1 MNVQFSVIELPPGRP
16 CLSTDE
22 LNRLIRQQGLGHQI
36 AQAMII
42 DQIVKSV
49 PLDEQETTILVDSY
63 LAERDISDEVG
74 RHSYLEKE
82 SISEEDLRWRATAA
96 KRLEIHRQH
105 QHGADVESHF
115 LDRKLHLDQVTYSLI
130 RVRDA
135 DLAAEIYQQIRE
147 GEADFQQ
154 LAPLFSEGQERSS
167 GGLIG
172 PVPLGAAHPDLVPR
186 LRTGEL
192 RQLWEP
198 FFIVDIWVVLRL
210 EQRIIAQLDDAM
222 RVQLEQELF
231 EIWFQERLR
240 ATLAGESLPPLSGGA
255 S

>member
-1 MNVQFSVIELPPGRP
+1 VIELPPGHP
-16 CLSTDE
+16 CLSADE
-22 LNRLIRQQGLGHQI
+22 LNRLIRQQSLGHQI
-36 AQAMII
+36 AQAMIV
-42 DQIVKSV
+42 DQIVHSV
-49 PLDEQETTILVDSY
+49 QLDEQESGRLVDSY
-63 LAERDISDEVG
+63 LADRGISDQDA
-74 RHSYLEKE
+74 RASYLEVE
-82 SISEEDLRWRATAA
+82 SISEDDLLWRATTAR
-96 KRLEIHRQH
+96 RLEIHRQ
-105 QHGADVESHF
+105 QHHGPDVESHF

-154 LAPLFSEGQERSS
+154 LAPMFAEGQERHS

-172 PVPLGAAHPDLVPR
+172 PVPLGAAHPDLISR

-198 FFIVDIWVVLRL
+198 IFVVDIWVVLRL
-210 EQRIIAQLDDAM
+210 EQRITAQLDEAM

-231 EIWFQERLR
+231 ERWFLERVR
-240 ATLAGESLPPLSGGA
+240 AVLAGETLSPLSVAA

>member
-1 MNVQFSVIELPPGRP
+1 MIELPPGRP
-16 CLSTDE
+16 CLSADE
-22 LNRLIRQQGLGHQI
+22 LNRLIRQQSLGHQI
-36 AQAMII
+36 AQAMIV
-42 DQIVKSV
+42 DQIVQSV
-49 PLDEQETTILVDSY
+49 QLDEQESGRLVDSY
-63 LAERDISDEVG
+63 LADRGISDQDARV
-74 RHSYLEKE
+74 SYLEVE
-82 SISEEDLRWRATAA
+82 SISEDDLLWRATTAR
-96 KRLEIHRQH
+96 RLEIHRH
-105 QHGADVESHF
+105 RQHGSDVESHF

-154 LAPLFSEGQERSS
+154 LAPMFSEGQERHS

-172 PVPLGAAHPDLVPR
+172 PVPLGVAHPDLIPR

-198 FFIVDIWVVLRL
+198 FFVVDIWLVLRL
-210 EQRIIAQLDDAM
+210 EQRMTAQLDEAM
-222 RVQLEQELF
+222 RLQLEQELF
-231 EIWFQERLR
+231 EQWFHQRVR
-240 ATLAGESLPPLSGGA
+240 AMLAGETLTPLTVAA